1 MNKITSI
8 WVWVL
13 PLALLSM
20 VFFYTSKVSPILP
33 QMDGFEGNQG
43 VCFHGKITN
52 APKSR
57 TNNDSYLE
65 TEIPIVNNLY
75 PTSSNYSTVSSTQN
89 QNSISQPH
97 QLGNSAIASNAIST
111 VGQYENFSNNS
122 NSNVISS
129 FGLNGFSSANSKNT
143 ILSQSSKTP
152 GFSSLS
158 EDFSTSGEI
167 SNRESAGG
175 VDPGSDPTDPALPLG
190 DGFWILLILAAG
202 YLVWKQKLLTS
213 FCEQ

>member
-1 MNKITSI
+1 MTKKTSI

-33 QMDGFEGNQG
+33 QMDGFESNQG

-57 TNNDSYLE
+57 TNYDRYLE
-65 TEIPIVNNLY
+65 TEIPIVNNSY
-75 PTSSNYSTVSSTQN
+75 PTSSNYSTVSYTQN

-97 QLGNSAIASNAIST
+97 QLENSAIASNAIST
-111 VGQYENFSNNS
+111 VGQSEDFSNKS
-122 NSNVISS
+122 NSNLTSS
-129 FGLNGFSSANSKNT
+129 FGLNGFSSGNSKNT

-158 EDFSTSGEI
+158 EDFTTPGEI
-167 SNRESAGG
+167 SNRQSAGG

-190 DGFWILLILAAG
+190 DGFWILLLLAAS
-202 YLVWKQKLLTS
+202 YTVWKQKLTGS
-213 FCEQ
+213 FL